1 MRTEYN
7 IDKMF
12 TYLKGYLMCA
22 NMTESLRALQFA
34 REKHQG
40 QFRKEG
46 TPYIIHPLKMAF
58 YAVALEVR
66 DDNLIATILLHD
78 VVEDCNVLVSNLPF
92 NDTIKTA
99 VKLMTIKVFPG
110 ETKEETKKKYFRQL
124 LESKYAVL
132 CKAFDRYDNLCSM
145 AGILENQAIKKNIN
159 ETNELLLPVLKEAKE
174 KWMDLSNILFILRQN
189 IRGINDSLYEMYVK
203 KES

>member
-7 IDKMF
+7 VDKMF
-12 TYLKGYLMCA
+12 TYLRGYLIGA
-22 NMTESLRALQFA
+22 NMMESLRALQFA

-46 TPYIIHPLKMAF
+46 TPYIIHPLKMAC
-58 YAVALEVR
+58 YAVALDVR

-78 VVEDCNVLVSNLPF
+78 VVEDCDVLVSNLPF

-99 VKLMTIKVFPG
+99 VKLMTIKVLPG
-110 ETKEETKKKYFRQL
+110 ETKEETKKRYFRQL

-145 AGILENQAIKKNIN
+145 AGILENQAIIKNIN